1 MKTSAKRKFKTRSM
15 DELKLDKWKE
25 NFETE
30 VKNIQVEYDSFFLN
44 RQFDSIYN
52 ITLNESN
59 EWELQI
65 DDNLP
70 NEIKNRFQQV
80 FLNTKPEDSV

>member
-1 MKTSAKRKFKTRSM
+1 M
-15 DELKLDKWKE
+15 DEIKLNRWKE

-44 RQFDSIYN
+44 RKLDNIYN

-65 DDNLP
+65 EDNLP
-70 NEIKNRFQQV
+70 NEIKNRFQQI